1 MAFVVLSG
9 GGRGLLCRRLHY
21 LQRGATYEPRE
32 HKRSEVKHGLVNR
45 WQLADDASVWRDA
58 GCYLLS
64 GDEMIS
70 EIEIMHLLDGDEAE
84 FPEAALLAASLVR
97 RGWAHRM
104 PAKYQA
110 LAHDFIEQGI
120 VKDETTEIREDMKP
134 RIRFII
140 EDGQPTIAESIG
152 CPIEVTV
159 VDMTH
164 KTEAV
169 YSTHEG
175 ESHPVPLFWFRDEG
189 DGGGNGSSGEI

>member
-1 MAFVVLSG
+1 
-9 GGRGLLCRRLHY
+9 
-21 LQRGATYEPRE
+21 
-32 HKRSEVKHGLVNR
+32 
-45 WQLADDASVWRDA
+45 
-58 GCYLLS
+58 
-64 GDEMIS
+64 MIS

-97 RGWAHRM
+97 RGWASRM